1 MTIETFGFLSV
12 IPPLV
17 AIILAIRTKQVIVS
31 LVFGLLVGY
40 IIVENGKIGVGAL
53 RTLDAMVV
61 VFENP
66 GNTRTILF
74 TLLIGSLIHLIKH
87 AGGIDGF
94 VHRVQKQVL
103 KSKDP
108 RSKLQVAAGLTGF
121 MIFIESNI
129 SILTVGTVF
138 QSLFKRFNIPK
149 EKLAYLADSSS
160 APSCILFPI
169 NAWGAYIMGL
179 LAVYEGIPPFQTL
192 IYSIPFNF
200 YPILTLILVFYLAS
214 SNKSYGPMK
223 KVEDAY
229 QEDQHEEES
238 ETSGKAGKARYMLVP
253 LGIMIF
259 SMPIFL
265 IHTGWE
271 PGFPGTF
278 TERLWYAI
286 GNASG
291 SASVLYA
298 VSTAVV
304 VSGIYFWLSK
314 RITLSGFIDKSMEGM
329 KDMLEMGVLMLLA
342 FAIGN
347 LCNILGTGPYVASV
361 TESWLSPALAPAII
375 FLTSCFIAFSTG
387 TSWGTFAIM
396 VSIAVPLAQAID
408 LNIYVALAA
417 VLGGGVFGDHCS
429 PISDTTLIAS
439 MASGSDHI
447 DHVRTQLPY
456 ALFTGGLAFI
466 LYLITGFLFL

>member
-1 MTIETFGFLSV
+1 MTADTFGFLSI

-17 AIILAIRTKQVIVS
+17 AIALAIKTRQVIVS
-31 LVFGLLVGY
+31 LILGLLVGY
-40 IIVENGKIGVGAL
+40 VIIADGNIGIGLLGTV
-53 RTLDAMVV
+53 DAMVA
-61 VFENP
+61 VFESS
-66 GNTRTILF
+66 GNTGTILF
-74 TLLIGSLIHLIKH
+74 TLLIGSLIHLIRH

-94 VHRVQKQVL
+94 VSKVQRSVL
-103 KSKDP
+103 KSKNP
-108 RSKLQVAAGLTGF
+108 KARLQVAAGLTGF
-121 MIFIESNI
+121 LIFIESNI

-138 QSLFKRFNIPK
+138 QSLFRRFKIPK

-160 APSCILFPI
+160 APSCILFPL

-192 IYSIPFNF
+192 LYSIPFNF
-200 YPILTLILVFYLAS
+200 YPILTLLLVFYLAI
-214 SNKSYGPMK
+214 SNKSFGPMK
-223 KVEDAY
+223 KF
-229 QEDQHEEES
+229 EEEMNKS
-238 ETSGKAGKARYMLVP
+238 EAPEPEVTKATGKARFMLVP
-253 LGIMIF
+253 LIVMIF

-265 IHTGWE
+265 VYTGWDVNFQGSLSE
-271 PGFPGTF
+271 K
-278 TERLWYAI
+278 LWLAI

-291 SASVLYA
+291 AASVLYA

-304 VSGIYFWLSK
+304 VAGIYFGVSG
-314 RITLSGFIDKSMEGM
+314 RVTLKSFMEQSTEGM
-329 KDMLEMGVLMLLA
+329 KDMLTMAVLMVLA
-342 FAIGN
+342 FAVGN
-347 LCNILGTGPYVASV
+347 LCKELGTGPYVAAV
-361 TESWLSPALAPAII
+361 TESWLSPALAPAVI

-408 LNIYVALAA
+408 LNIFVALAA

-456 ALFTGGLAFI
+456 ALATGFI
-466 LYLITGFLFL
+466 SLVLYLIAGFLFL